1 MNRIMVPASILNM
14 AVDQQYFHRLV
25 VSALNGLPPRVEEA
39 EDVMPAMDSE
49 EEDETLNPPLY
60 PVSPRC
66 IFDTEVTALDMI
78 QVNTLPEYTFIPTE
92 ELLVTLPASPS
103 ELLSRPVSPSE
114 LPATLPV
121 SPSELPPTLPVS
133 PVMAPHTPVPYRM
146 KRAGPIEDGET
157 DAPKRLCVIKARR
170 ADL

>member
-1 MNRIMVPASILNM
+1 M

-39 EDVMPAMDSE
+39 EDVMPAMDS

-78 QVNTLPEYTFIPTE
+78 QVNTLPEYTFVSTE
-92 ELLVTLPASPS
+92 ELLVTLP
-103 ELLSRPVSPSE
+103 VTPSE

-146 KRAGPIEDGET
+146 KRSGPIEDGET
-157 DAPKRLCVIKARR
+157 DAPKRLRVIKARR